1 MVNEP
6 KKEITAVDLD
16 VPSLEGNPIAY
27 YRIPEDLK
35 DFLAKCNKE
44 HGIVGFEY
52 VDGSFN
58 FGVILKVAPPA
69 ETKEDIK

>member
-1 MVNEP
+1 MEAP

-16 VPSLEGNPIAY
+16 IEKLDGNPVAY

-35 DFLAKCNKE
+35 EFLTTCNEK

-58 FGVILKVAPPA
+58 FGVILK
-69 ETKEDIK
+69 KSEDEKTG